1 MRGFP
6 LSAKSLSIIMSL
18 YLIFLTVN
26 LYPRFHKGA
35 DSFLVFFFHFFFS
48 EERTEESSG
57 QTLDKFSVS
66 YPEVLETSPKA
77 LREQKEGKCSREN
90 SVW

>member
-6 LSAKSLSIIMSL
+6 LSAKSSRSIIMA
-18 YLIFLTVN
+18 YIFIFLTVN
-26 LYPRFHKGA
+26 LHPRFHKGA
-35 DSFLVFFFHFFFS
+35 DSFLVFFSSFFS
-48 EERTEESSG
+48 EEKKGESWG
-57 QTLDKFSVS
+57 QTHDKFSVS

-77 LREQKEGKCSREN
+77 LRKQKEGKCSREN